1 MKMDVTY
8 HPTEDRIRLCLRTEQ
23 QRTDWWLTRRITL
36 RLLQALLQQLERVPL
51 PTLNQ
56 PWLPRPAE
64 REMAQEHAMSL
75 EFDAL
80 VADDPGRSVQP
91 SQPSQTGLLVDT
103 ASLTVSPTDTRL
115 ELVAGKN
122 NATLNLTRMESH
134 ALVEAL
140 ALMARKGQW
149 LTSIDLPPW
158 LGQAT
163 PGRAPS
169 PG

>member
-8 HPTEDRIRLCLRTEQ
+8 HPDQDRIRLCLRTDQ
-23 QRTDWWLTRRITL
+23 QSIDWWLTRRITL

-80 VADDPGRSVQP
+80 VADDPGRSTQP
-91 SQPSQTGLLVDT
+91 GQTGLLVDT
-103 ASLTVSPTDTRL
+103 ASLTVSPTETRL

-122 NATLNLTRMESH
+122 NAKLNLTRMESH

-149 LTSIDLPPW
+149 LTSIALPPW
-158 LGQAT
+158 IGQAT
-163 PGRAPS
+163 PSRAPS

>member
-8 HPTEDRIRLCLRTEQ
+8 HPNEDRIRLCLRTDQ
-23 QRTDWWLTRRITL
+23 QRTDFWLTRRITL

-51 PTLNQ
+51 PTINQ
-56 PWLPRPAE
+56 PWLPPAE

-80 VADDPGRSVQP
+80 VADDPGRSTQP
-91 SQPSQTGLLVDT
+91 GQAGLLVDT
-103 ASLTVSPTDTRL
+103 ATLNVSPTETRL
-115 ELVAGKN
+115 ELAAGKN
-122 NATLNLTRMESH
+122 NAKLNLTRMESH

-158 LGQAT
+158 IGQAT
-163 PGRAPS
+163 PSRAPS

>member
-8 HPTEDRIRLCLRTEQ
+8 HPNEDRIRLCLRTDQ
-23 QRTDWWLTRRITL
+23 QSTDWWLTRRITL

-80 VADDPGRSVQP
+80 VADDPGRSTQP
-91 SQPSQTGLLVDT
+91 GQTGLLVDT
-103 ASLTVSPTDTRL
+103 ASLTVSPTETRL

-122 NATLNLTRMESH
+122 NAKLNLTRMESH

-163 PGRAPS
+163 PSRAPS

>member
-8 HPTEDRIRLCLRTEQ
+8 HPDQDRIRLCLRTDQ

-51 PTLNQ
+51 PTINQ
-56 PWLPRPAE
+56 PWLPPAE

-80 VADDPGRSVQP
+80 VADDPGRSTQP
-91 SQPSQTGLLVDT
+91 AQTGLLVDT
-103 ASLTVSPTDTRL
+103 ATLNVSPTETRL
-115 ELVAGKN
+115 ELAAGKN
-122 NATLNLTRMESH
+122 NAKLNLTRMESH

-158 LGQAT
+158 IGQGT
-163 PGRAPS
+163 PSRAPS

>member
-8 HPTEDRIRLCLRTEQ
+8 HPDQDRIRLCLRTDQ
-23 QRTDWWLTRRITL
+23 QSIDWWLTRRITL

-80 VADDPGRSVQP
+80 VADDPGRSTQP
-91 SQPSQTGLLVDT
+91 GQTGLLVDT
-103 ASLTVSPTDTRL
+103 ASLTVSPTETRL
-115 ELVAGKN
+115 ELAAGKN

-163 PGRAPS
+163 PSRAPS

>member
-8 HPTEDRIRLCLRTEQ
+8 HPDQDRIRLCLRTDQ
-23 QRTDWWLTRRITL
+23 QSIDWWLTRRITL

-80 VADDPGRSVQP
+80 VADDPGRSTQP
-91 SQPSQTGLLVDT
+91 GQTGLLVDT

-122 NATLNLTRMESH
+122 NAKLNLTRMESH

-158 LGQAT
+158 IGQAT
-163 PGRAPS
+163 PSRAPS

>member
-8 HPTEDRIRLCLRTEQ
+8 HPAQDRIRLCLRSDEQ
-23 QRTDWWLTRRITL
+23 STDWWLTRRLTL

-80 VADDPGRSVQP
+80 VADDPGRSTQP
-91 SQPSQTGLLVDT
+91 AQTGLLVDT
-103 ASLTVSPTDTRL
+103 ATLNVSPTETRL
-115 ELVAGKN
+115 ELVSGKS
-122 NATLNLTRMESH
+122 NAKLSLTRMESH

-149 LTSIDLPPW
+149 LTSVDLPPL
-158 LGQAT
+158 LGQANLT
-163 PGRAPS
+163 PQ

>member
-8 HPTEDRIRLCLRTEQ
+8 HPNEDRIRLCLRTDQ
-23 QRTDWWLTRRITL
+23 QSIDWWLTRRITL

-80 VADDPGRSVQP
+80 VADDPGRSTQP
-91 SQPSQTGLLVDT
+91 AQTGLLVDT
-103 ASLTVSPTDTRL
+103 ATLNVSPTETRL
-115 ELVAGKN
+115 ELAAGKN
-122 NATLNLTRMESH
+122 NAKLNLTRMESH

-149 LTSIDLPPW
+149 LTGIDLPPW
-158 LGQAT
+158 LGQASLSPQ
-163 PGRAPS
+163 PG
-169 PG
+169 

>member
-8 HPTEDRIRLCLRTEQ
+8 HPNEDRIRLCLRTDQ
-23 QRTDWWLTRRITL
+23 QRTDFWLTRRITL

-51 PTLNQ
+51 PTINQ

-80 VADDPGRSVQP
+80 VADDPGRSTQP
-91 SQPSQTGLLVDT
+91 GQTGLLVDT
-103 ASLTVSPTDTRL
+103 ASLTVSPTETRL

-122 NATLNLTRMESH
+122 NAKLNLTRMESH

-158 LGQAT
+158 IGQGT
-163 PGRAPS
+163 PSRAPS

>member
-80 VADDPGRSVQP
+80 VADDPGRSTQP
-91 SQPSQTGLLVDT
+91 AQTGLLVDT
-103 ASLTVSPTDTRL
+103 ATLNVSPTETRL
-115 ELVAGKN
+115 ELAAGKN
-122 NATLNLTRMESH
+122 NAKLSLTRMESH

-149 LTSIDLPPW
+149 LTGIDLPPW
-158 LGQAT
+158 LGQASLSPQ
-163 PGRAPS
+163 PG
-169 PG
+169 

>member
-8 HPTEDRIRLCLRTEQ
+8 HPAQDRIRLCLRFDAQ
-23 QRTDWWLTRRITL
+23 STDWWLTRRITL

-56 PWLPRPAE
+56 PWLPHPAQ
-64 REMAQEHAMSL
+64 REIAQEHAMSL

-80 VADDPGRSVQP
+80 VADDPGRSTQP
-91 SQPSQTGLLVDT
+91 GPTGLLVDT
-103 ASLTVSPTDTRL
+103 ATLNVSPTETRL
-115 ELVAGKN
+115 ELAAGKN
-122 NATLNLTRMESH
+122 NAKLNLTRMESH

-158 LGQAT
+158 IGQGT
-163 PGRAPS
+163 PSRAPS

>member
-8 HPTEDRIRLCLRTEQ
+8 HPTEDRIRLCLRTDQ
-23 QRTDWWLTRRITL
+23 QSIDWWLTRRITL

-80 VADDPGRSVQP
+80 VADDPGRSTQP
-91 SQPSQTGLLVDT
+91 GQTGLLVDT
-103 ASLTVSPTDTRL
+103 ASLTVSPTETRL
-115 ELVAGKN
+115 ELAAGKN

-158 LGQAT
+158 IGQGT
-163 PGRAPS
+163 PSRAPS

>member
-8 HPTEDRIRLCLRTEQ
+8 HPDQDRIRLCLRTDQ
-23 QRTDWWLTRRITL
+23 QSIDWWLTRRITL

-80 VADDPGRSVQP
+80 VADDPGRSTQP
-91 SQPSQTGLLVDT
+91 GQTGLLVDT

-122 NATLNLTRMESH
+122 NAKLNLTRMESH

>member
-8 HPTEDRIRLCLRTEQ
+8 HPDQDRIRLCLRTDQ
-23 QRTDWWLTRRITL
+23 QSIDWWLTRRITL

-56 PWLPRPAE
+56 PWLPPAE

-80 VADDPGRSVQP
+80 VADDPGRSTQP
-91 SQPSQTGLLVDT
+91 GQAGLLVDT
-103 ASLTVSPTDTRL
+103 ATLNVSPTETRL
-115 ELVAGKN
+115 ELAAGKN
-122 NATLNLTRMESH
+122 NAKLSLTRMESH

-149 LTSIDLPPW
+149 LTGIDLPPW
-158 LGQAT
+158 LGQASLSPQ
-163 PGRAPS
+163 PG
-169 PG
+169 

>member
-8 HPTEDRIRLCLRTEQ
+8 HPAQDRIRLCLRFDAQ
-23 QRTDWWLTRRITL
+23 STDWWLTRRITL

-56 PWLPRPAE
+56 PWLPHPAE
-64 REMAQEHAMSL
+64 REIAQEHAMSL

-80 VADDPGRSVQP
+80 VADDPGRSTQP
-91 SQPSQTGLLVDT
+91 GPTGLLVDT
-103 ASLTVSPTDTRL
+103 ATLNVSPTETRL
-115 ELVAGKN
+115 ELAAGKN
-122 NATLNLTRMESH
+122 NAKLNLTRMESH

-149 LTSIDLPPW
+149 LTSVDLPPW
-158 LGQAT
+158 LGQANLT
-163 PGRAPS
+163 PQ

>member
-8 HPTEDRIRLCLRTEQ
+8 HPAQDRLRLCLRTDQ
-23 QRTDWWLTRRITL
+23 QSTDWWLTRRITL

-56 PWLPRPAE
+56 PWLPSPAE
-64 REMAQEHAMSL
+64 REIAQEHAMSL

-80 VADDPGRSVQP
+80 VADDPGRSTQP
-91 SQPSQTGLLVDT
+91 GPTGLLVDT
-103 ASLTVSPTDTRL
+103 ATLNVSPTETRL
-115 ELVAGKN
+115 ELVSGKS
-122 NATLNLTRMESH
+122 NAKLSLTRMESH

-140 ALMARKGQW
+140 ALMARNGQW
-149 LTSIDLPPW
+149 LTGIDLPPW
-158 LGQAT
+158 LGQANPT
-163 PGRAPS
+163 PQ

>member
-8 HPTEDRIRLCLRTEQ
+8 HPDQDRIRLCLRTDQ
-23 QRTDWWLTRRITL
+23 QSIDWWLTRRITL

-80 VADDPGRSVQP
+80 VADDPGRSTQP
-91 SQPSQTGLLVDT
+91 GQTGLLVDT
-103 ASLTVSPTDTRL
+103 TSLTVSPTETRL
-115 ELVAGKN
+115 ELAAGKN

>member
-8 HPTEDRIRLCLRTEQ
+8 HPNEDRIRLCLRTDQ
-23 QRTDWWLTRRITL
+23 QRTDFWLTRRITL

-51 PTLNQ
+51 PTINQ
-56 PWLPRPAE
+56 PWLPPAE

-80 VADDPGRSVQP
+80 VADDPGRSTQP
-91 SQPSQTGLLVDT
+91 AQTGLLVDT
-103 ASLTVSPTDTRL
+103 ATLNVSPTETRL
-115 ELVAGKN
+115 ELAAGKN
-122 NATLNLTRMESH
+122 NATLSLTRMESH

-158 LGQAT
+158 IGQGT
-163 PGRAPS
+163 PSRAPS

>member
-8 HPTEDRIRLCLRTEQ
+8 HPAQDRIRLCLRSDAQ
-23 QRTDWWLTRRITL
+23 STDWWLTLRITL

-80 VADDPGRSVQP
+80 VADDPGRSTQP
-91 SQPSQTGLLVDT
+91 GQTGLLVDT
-103 ASLTVSPTDTRL
+103 ASLTVSPTETRL

-122 NATLNLTRMESH
+122 NAKLNLTRMESH

-163 PGRAPS
+163 PSRAPS